1 MADHRIP
8 EEASMKIAT
17 MLPALFLLVGGEER
31 PIRET
36 CTELKVH
43 FEREV
48 VKATGDPGQLY
59 ARVTLDNE
67 TCRPVGIAAHGQSGH
82 GLWMRDDE
90 FVRWETQRA
99 GSSQWTSYI
108 GDQHKG
114 RPGPADAP
122 LHTIQHGETLQ
133 LYVEI
138 PWPLHDLPA
147 DTKARVF
154 ITDNQG
160 WSRSS
165 QEFILAEY
173 TQKPAPDPGLDLS
186 GPAGQ

>member
-1 MADHRIP
+1 MT
-8 EEASMKIAT
+8 IAA
-17 MLPALFLLVGGEER
+17 LPMLFLLLGSDDR
-31 PIRET
+31 PISET

-43 FEREV
+43 FDEV
-48 VKATGDPGQLY
+48 VIKAATEPGQLY

-67 TCRPVGIAAHGQSGH
+67 TCRPVGIAAHGSPEH

-90 FVRWETQRA
+90 FVRWETQKA
-99 GSSQWTSYI
+99 GSSQWTAYI

-114 RPGPADAP
+114 RPSAADEP
-122 LHTIQHGETLQ
+122 LRTVRHGEQLQ

-147 DTKARVF
+147 DAKARVF

-160 WSRSS
+160 ASRSS
-165 QEFILAEY
+165 QEFLLARFL
-173 TQKPAPDPGLDLS
+173 QKPGSDPGLELS
-186 GPAGQ
+186 EPVAR

>member
-1 MADHRIP
+1 
-8 EEASMKIAT
+8 MKLAIV
-17 MLPALFLLVGGEER
+17 LPALFLLVGGEDR

-48 VKATGDPGQLY
+48 AKVATEPGQLF

-67 TCRPVGIAAHGQSGH
+67 TCRPVGIAAHGKPEH

-114 RPGPADAP
+114 RPGSADAP
-122 LHTIQHGETLQ
+122 LRTIQHVGTLR

-138 PWPLHDLPA
+138 PWSLHDLPA
-147 DTKARVF
+147 DSKARVF
-154 ITDNQG
+154 ITDSQG

-165 QEFILAEY
+165 EEFILAEY
-173 TQKPAPDPGLDLS
+173 TRKPGPDPGLDLS
-186 GPAGQ
+186 EPAGQ